1 MTGPV
6 TCCET
11 SAMNLF
17 SLHGEAALRLRAD
30 GTAEDTRISSANEER
45 ALGDLARLGFVHAVE
60 NGLAG
65 RSWRWNGTQPAGDR
79 ALLALLA
86 RFDLDLEVGLAADDV
101 VWIAAAVARPV
112 AGQASGHAFCGT
124 GFGPA
129 EAVRASLGE
138 FAETQSWL
146 YRPDDGGRRCNRR
159 ALGAAALD
167 PWHILGFSQEQ
178 RARRVDLNEAWRD
191 YDSIPQPS
199 AFGGEIDWSAVEA
212 LSDRSVRW
220 LPSQV
225 CFGRYAER
233 AQIAGDGWRADS
245 NGCAAGRTFESAVSR
260 ALLELVER
268 DATGIWWYGRIS
280 RPALARS
287 IVEDDP
293 LDGALARR
301 AQMGQQAWLL
311 DLTHDLEIPV
321 VAAILADQAGAL
333 LALGFG
339 AEVDSLRAARSAY
352 REMCQMELSVALVR
366 RRAGQMGEAARPE
379 DRRLLHWMSAASIE
393 RLPHLRP
400 ATGLTARMIAAQY
413 DAGVSGFI
421 LERLYRAGL
430 EAFAIDLQRPD
441 IGIPAIRAFV
451 PGLCHFKP
459 RLGHRR
465 LIDVPRALH
474 WRDPDFNTRDLNET
488 PLLI

>member
-1 MTGPV
+1 
-6 TCCET
+6 
-11 SAMNLF
+11 
-17 SLHGEAALRLRAD
+17 
-30 GTAEDTRISSANEER
+30 
-45 ALGDLARLGFVHAVE
+45 
-60 NGLAG
+60 
-65 RSWRWNGTQPAGDR
+65 
-79 ALLALLA
+79 
-86 RFDLDLEVGLAADDV
+86 LD
-101 VWIAAAVARPV
+101 
-112 AGQASGHAFCGT
+112 
-124 GFGPA
+124 
-129 EAVRASLGE
+129 
-138 FAETQSWL
+138 
-146 YRPDDGGRRCNRR
+146 
-159 ALGAAALD
+159 
-167 PWHILGFSQEQ
+167 
-178 RARRVDLNEAWRD
+178 RRVDLNEAWRG
-191 YDSIPQPS
+191 YDSIPEPS
-199 AFGGEIDWSAVEA
+199 AFDGEIDWSAVEA

-233 AQIAGDGWRADS
+233 AQIAVDGWRSDS
-245 NGCAAGRTFESAVSR
+245 NGCAAGRTFEGALSH

-287 IVEDDP
+287 VVEDDP

-333 LALGFG
+333 QALGFG
-339 AEVDSLRAARSAY
+339 ADVEPLRAARAAY
-352 REMCQMELSVALVR
+352 REMCQIELSVALVR

-379 DRRLLHWMSAASIE
+379 DRGLLHWMSAASIE

-400 ATGLTARMIAAQY
+400 GTGATPRAPSTAANNDGEATGL
-413 DAGVSGFI
+413 I

-430 EAFAIDLQRPD
+430 EALVVDLQRPD
-441 IGIPAIRAFV
+441 IGIPGARAFV

-465 LIDVPRALH
+465 LIDVPRALS
-474 WRDPDFNTRDLNET
+474 WRDAGFNAKNLHET
-488 PLLI
+488 PLMI

>member
-1 MTGPV
+1 
-6 TCCET
+6 
-11 SAMNLF
+11 MNLF
-17 SLHGEAALRLRAD
+17 SLHGEAALRLPAD
-30 GTAEDTRISSANEER
+30 GATEDTRISNANEER
-45 ALGDLARLGFVHAVE
+45 ALGDLARLGFVHPVE

-65 RSWRWNGTQPAGDR
+65 QSWRWNGAYPAGDR

-101 VWIAAAVARPV
+101 VWIAAAIARPI
-112 AGQASGHAFCGT
+112 APEAASHAFSGT

-129 EAVRASLGE
+129 EAIRACLGE

-146 YRPDDGGRRCNRR
+146 YRPGDCGRRCDRR

-167 PWHILGFSQEQ
+167 PWHVLGFSQEQ
-178 RARRVDLNEAWRD
+178 RDRRVDLNEAWRGH
-191 YDSIPQPS
+191 DSIPEPS
-199 AFGGEIDWSAVEA
+199 AFDGEIDWSAVEA

-233 AQIAGDGWRADS
+233 AQIAVDGWRSDS
-245 NGCAAGRTFESAVSR
+245 NGCAAGRTFEGALSH

-280 RPALARS
+280 RPAVARS
-287 IVEDDP
+287 VIEGDA
-293 LDGALARR
+293 LHGAIAVR

-333 LALGFG
+333 QALGFG
-339 AEVDSLRAARSAY
+339 ADVEPLRAARAAY
-352 REMCQMELSVALVR
+352 REMCQIELSVALVR

-379 DRRLLHWMSAASIE
+379 DRGLLHWMSAASIE

-400 ATGLTARMIAAQY
+400 GTGATPRAPSTAANNDGEATGL
-413 DAGVSGFI
+413 I

-430 EAFAIDLQRPD
+430 EALVVDLQRPD
-441 IGIPAIRAFV
+441 IGIPGARAFV

-465 LIDVPRALH
+465 LIDVPRALS
-474 WRDPDFNTRDLNET
+474 WRDAGFNAKNLHET
-488 PLLI
+488 PLMI